1 MMEEKMMQVRNNHPR
16 RSQKRRRRRFPWGDI
31 AAMLLVAAL
40 FGFVFLSWGEGP
52 AEGKTPARQP
62 QEDTLANTLADSVP
76 EEDSGWNLV
85 LVNSQNPFPRD
96 REAELKELPGGE
108 QVDARIH
115 APLMELLE
123 AAKETNWDQ
132 LPEVVSGFRTREKQ
146 QLLYDQKVCKYR
158 NQGYPD
164 REARELAEQ
173 WVALPGQSEH
183 HTGLAVDINGATYD
197 LYFWLQENSYK
208 YGFIFRYPGNK
219 TEITGVSE
227 EVWHY
232 RYVGV
237 EAATEMYE
245 KGLCL
250 EEYLAERQGEE

>member
-1 MMEEKMMQVRNNHPR
+1 M
-16 RSQKRRRRRFPWGDI
+16 
-31 AAMLLVAAL
+31 
-40 FGFVFLSWGEGP
+40 
-52 AEGKTPARQP
+52 
-62 QEDTLANTLADSVP
+62 
-76 EEDSGWNLV
+76 
-85 LVNSQNPFPRD
+85 
-96 REAELKELPGGE
+96 
-108 QVDARIH
+108 DARIH

>member
-1 MMEEKMMQVRNNHPR
+1 MEEKMMQIRNDHPR
-16 RSQKRRRRRFPWGDI
+16 RSQKRRRRRLPRGDN
-31 AAMLLVAAL
+31 AAMLLVVAL
-40 FGFVFLSWGEGP
+40 FVFVFLSWGEGA
-52 AEGKTPARQP
+52 AEGKNPARQP

-96 REAELKELPGGE
+96 QEAELKELPGGE

-173 WVALPGQSEH
+173 WVALPGHSEH

-208 YGFIFRYPGNK
+208 YGFIFRYPGGK
-219 TEITGVSE
+219 TDITGVAE

-250 EEYLAERQGEE
+250 EEYLAEREGEE